1 MLKSTDMFQ
10 QMPAVRR
17 CRAKT
22 AFLLPL
28 GGALIL
34 AFPGMGAG
42 SFLTGGKPPFSGLM
56 ASLQMLRPPQDR
68 AYDVGEYNTKEPGD
82 LPKDYRAFLKRN
94 PQVEKVRWHWEKKPP
109 VKPVQV
115 IVILKSGGQEIYH
128 MSSESEMAGAAKK
141 YGKLPWPASPI
152 VQYDAAPPV
161 PIKIEK
167 PLRPDSL

>member
-1 MLKSTDMFQ
+1 
-10 QMPAVRR
+10 MPAVRR

-28 GGALIL
+28 AGALML

-42 SFLTGGKPPFSGLM
+42 YSLSGEKPPCSGLVAPLKM
-56 ASLQMLRPPQDR
+56 ALPPQDR
-68 AYDVGEYNTKEPGD
+68 AYDVGQYNSKEPGD
-82 LPKDYRAFLKRN
+82 LPKDYLAFLRRN

-152 VQYDAAPPV
+152 VQYDAAPQV

>member
-1 MLKSTDMFQ
+1 MFQ

-28 GGALIL
+28 AGALML

-42 SFLTGGKPPFSGLM
+42 PPLTGGKPASSGLVAPLKM
-56 ASLQMLRPPQDR
+56 PLPTQDR

-82 LPKDYRAFLKRN
+82 LPKDYLAFLKRN
-94 PQVEKVRWHWEKKPP
+94 PTVGKVIWFWEQELPLK
-109 VKPVQV
+109 VVQV
-115 IVILKSGGQEIYH
+115 MIILRSGVQESYNW
-128 MSSESEMAGAAKK
+128 SSETEMARAVRK
-141 YGKLPWPASPI
+141 YGKLPWPA
-152 VQYDAAPPV
+152 PPV
-161 PIKIEK
+161 AKYDVPPPIPARPEK